1 MVRCYH
7 KISEVLLIKLP
18 ASLFPASAQ
27 SQMSCKSE
35 LNMAAGQKRVWRRN
49 RERDP
54 DFPRAFV
61 TAALW
66 DPAVR
71 QRGAFNAQTFASV
84 LTWILLG
91 WSCLKSPS
99 ILLKVCII
107 FIIISWPALINE
119 GANGPKIIISLM
131 FHIIQETQPPARTAI
146 MPEESENCAQE
157 LWHFEFSFQKKN
169 LVKSFEKI
177 IASLCTNL
185 SIFWTNSFR
194 FSSMLLRE
202 MFGRRRDRLQMMGSS
217 GGDRGRKSRRF
228 LTKLQITNCKPQIV
242 NYKLQIQSANWKLQM
257 TNLQMMGSSGGDR
270 GRKSRRFLT
279 NSKLQIANY
288 KL

>member
-1 MVRCYH
+1 
-7 KISEVLLIKLP
+7 
-18 ASLFPASAQ
+18 
-27 SQMSCKSE
+27 MSCKSE

-84 LTWILLG
+84 LTWILFG

-131 FHIIQETQPPARTAI
+131 FHIIQETQPSARTAI
-146 MPEESENCAQE
+146 MPEESENWAQG

-169 LVKSFEKI
+169 SK
-177 IASLCTNL
+177 
-185 SIFWTNSFR
+185 IFWENHCLIVYTSFHILNK
-194 FSSMLLRE
+194 F
-202 MFGRRRDRLQMMGSS
+202 FQVFFDAFA
-217 GGDRGRKSRRF
+217 GDVWPEER
-228 LTKLQITNCKPQIV
+228 QITNDGQLGRGSWQKVSPIS
-242 NYKLQIQSANWKLQM
+242 YK
-257 TNLQMMGSSGGDR
+257 
-270 GRKSRRFLT
+270 
-279 NSKLQIANY
+279 IANY